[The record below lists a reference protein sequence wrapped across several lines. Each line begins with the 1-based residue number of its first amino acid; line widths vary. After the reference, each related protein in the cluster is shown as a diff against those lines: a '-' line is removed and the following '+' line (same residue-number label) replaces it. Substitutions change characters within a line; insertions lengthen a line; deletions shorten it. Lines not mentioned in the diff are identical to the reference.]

1 LGTSDEDGE
10 DIEGDEPEKDI
21 DPFNE
26 RYGWIYSA
34 TQLRDHEGI
43 PLEQVYDLNLIRA
56 LNGLAYIKAHEAH
69 QEKQMKKAKE
79 DAQNTIN
86 GQ

>member
-10 DIEGDEPEKDI
+10 DIEGDEPEKDN

-43 PLEQVYDLNLIRA
+43 PLEQVYDLNLVRA
-56 LNGLAYIKAHEAH
+56 LNGLAYLKSFDAH
-69 QEKQMKKAKE
+69 QKELIKKE
-79 DAQNTIN
+79 RENAQNSIN